1 MDSNKNKCTRL
12 LGFEICVE
20 TYYNNVIICFILIL
34 NRKLKSLGTS
44 IIDIKYLEK
53 KFNKIKIKLYNICL

>member
-1 MDSNKNKCTRL
+1 MRMLWNLR

-20 TYYNNVIICFILIL
+20 TYYNNVITYFILL
-34 NRKLKSLGTS
+34 LQRKLKSLGTS

-53 KFNKIKIKLYNICL
+53 KFNKIKILLYNICL